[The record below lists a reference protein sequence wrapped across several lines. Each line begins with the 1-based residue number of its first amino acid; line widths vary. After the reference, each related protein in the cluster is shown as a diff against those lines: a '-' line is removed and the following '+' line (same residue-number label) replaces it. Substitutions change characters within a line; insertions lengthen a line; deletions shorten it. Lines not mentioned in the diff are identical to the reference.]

1 MKNFLRLSVLAMMLA
16 LLAGCSKD
24 EPEKGD
30 GGEGGDNGGNT
41 PGPVYEE
48 AQVNS
53 DLWTATDPLGRKLPD
68 YEQAGTKKK
77 NKYIAMFYWTWHN
90 PNMVSYGTVG
100 NISQILKE
108 NPNAIKEKDN
118 PVWDRGGSN
127 THFWGEPLFGY
138 YRTTDPYVLRKHAEM
153 LADAGVDVCSSTAR
167 TRRSCGTSLTM
178 P

>member
-77 NKYIAMFYWTWHN
+77 NLKSATPFPKCYLHQEEWTFD
-90 PNMVSYGTVG
+90 S
-100 NISQILKE
+100 
-108 NPNAIKEKDN
+108 
-118 PVWDRGGSN
+118 
-127 THFWGEPLFGY
+127 
-138 YRTTDPYVLRKHAEM
+138 
-153 LADAGVDVCSSTAR
+153 
-167 TRRSCGTSLTM
+167 
-178 P
+178 

>member
-1 MKNFLRLSVLAMMLA
+1 MSKRLIMKTYLLCVTLCAGICLA
-16 LLAGCSKD
+16 LA
-24 EPEKGD
+24 
-30 GGEGGDNGGNT
+30 GNT
-41 PGPVYEE
+41 A
-48 AQVNS
+48 AQSVNS
-53 DLWTATDPLGRKLPD
+53 DFWAATDALGRKVRE
-68 YEQAGTKKK
+68 YGETGERKKDK
-77 NKYIAMFYWTWHN
+77 FVAMFYWTWHN

-153 LADAGVDVCSSTAR
+153 LADAGVDVVFFDCTNAPFLWFYLQILDR
-167 TRRSCGTSLTM
+167 WKWRNF
-178 P
+178 

>member
-68 YEQAGTKKK
+68 YEQAGTKKPCSTGRGTTP
-77 NKYIAMFYWTWHN
+77 TWS
-90 PNMVSYGTVG
+90 VTV
-100 NISQILKE
+100 
-108 NPNAIKEKDN
+108 
-118 PVWDRGGSN
+118 
-127 THFWGEPLFGY
+127 
-138 YRTTDPYVLRKHAEM
+138 
-153 LADAGVDVCSSTAR
+153 
-167 TRRSCGTSLTM
+167 RSEIF
-178 P
+178 PKF